1 MRGNKPLFFNVQIY
15 QIQLYYNIFY
25 IICKIILIVKI
36 VGGCA
41 MNVQPMFE
49 IQKKFNDT
57 LSINTEL
64 DSYKLRARKNLQFQI
79 TLGEL
84 ANETIC
90 FNYLLTTTKT
100 INMDKIFSKFIV
112 CISQVLT
119 LGIDHNYNH
128 ITSIEM
134 IPNDYCLSDQFLNLY
149 IDINDLIASP
159 SMDHYQTLFE
169 DLLSLGLTLG
179 FSEEEI
185 SCQFEKDL
193 ELISV

>member
-1 MRGNKPLFFNVQIY
+1 
-15 QIQLYYNIFY
+15 
-25 IICKIILIVKI
+25 
-36 VGGCA
+36 

-49 IQKKFNDT
+49 IQKRFNNT

-64 DSYKLRARKNLQFQI
+64 DSYKLRVRKNLLFQI

-90 FNYLLTTTKT
+90 FNFLLKTPKT
-100 INMDKIFSKFIV
+100 IDLNKIFNKFIV

-119 LGIDHNYNH
+119 LGIDYRYDKIN
-128 ITSIEM
+128 SIDM

-179 FSEEEI
+179 FSEDEI
-185 SCQFEKDL
+185 SGQFEKDL
-193 ELISV
+193 DLISV

>member
-1 MRGNKPLFFNVQIY
+1 
-15 QIQLYYNIFY
+15 
-25 IICKIILIVKI
+25 
-36 VGGCA
+36 

-90 FNYLLTTTKT
+90 FNYLLTPTKT

-119 LGIDHNYNH
+119 LGIDHNYNY
-128 ITSIEM
+128 ITSVEM

-185 SCQFEKDL
+185 SCQFKKDL

>member
-1 MRGNKPLFFNVQIY
+1 
-15 QIQLYYNIFY
+15 
-25 IICKIILIVKI
+25 
-36 VGGCA
+36 

-79 TLGEL
+79 ALGEL

-90 FNYLLTTTKT
+90 FNYLLKTTRT

-119 LGIDHNYNH
+119 LGIDHNYNY
-128 ITSIEM
+128 ITSVEM